1 MGEVNNRIEN
11 YLNLVC
17 SYIKNKDVHKEVSD
31 EIREH
36 IYEIYDEGIESGLS
50 ENAAIDNAIK
60 RMGDTYTLGNKLNKV
75 HKAKPDYISFIG
87 VIILGIIGLI
97 TMYTIQSANI
107 VSYNM
112 LGKSLIAT
120 CIGIVI
126 AIGLY
131 QFDYRKLQK
140 YSFHIYFASIVIII
154 LAWSTSIQVNG
165 APSHMSTISLIVT
178 IGFLVSLSGLIN
190 KLDLGKFKNILLILF
205 MGFIPFAVFIL
216 IPNLTLSIFYAI
228 AFNCIFILSNIKLKY
243 KKIYLL
249 FQALVTIFTFVFYIL
264 PYSFRFYRVFPI
276 FASADLKGI
285 SSYTYVESMKL
296 IKAAGFLGKDISEF
310 KSGLPEMHTD
320 FAFPTM
326 VYSLGWIIT
335 SIVLIVIAVFL
346 VRNLKLVKK
355 VKNNFGKSIVLSC
368 TIILFLQFATAILNA
383 LGLTNVLYTM
393 PFISYGIGNLISN
406 FIILGLLMSVYRRK
420 SLRNLSEGII

>member
-1 MGEVNNRIEN
+1 M
-11 YLNLVC
+11 
-17 SYIKNKDVHKEVSD
+17 
-31 EIREH
+31 
-36 IYEIYDEGIESGLS
+36 
-50 ENAAIDNAIK
+50 
-60 RMGDTYTLGNKLNKV
+60 
-75 HKAKPDYISFIG
+75 
-87 VIILGIIGLI
+87 
-97 TMYTIQSANI
+97 
-107 VSYNM
+107 
-112 LGKSLIAT
+112 
-120 CIGIVI
+120 
-126 AIGLY
+126 
-131 QFDYRKLQK
+131 
-140 YSFHIYFASIVIII
+140 
-154 LAWSTSIQVNG
+154 
-165 APSHMSTISLIVT
+165 
-178 IGFLVSLSGLIN
+178 
-190 KLDLGKFKNILLILF
+190 
-205 MGFIPFAVFIL
+205 
-216 IPNLTLSIFYAI
+216 
-228 AFNCIFILSNIKLKY
+228 
-243 KKIYLL
+243 
-249 FQALVTIFTFVFYIL
+249 TIFTFVFYIL

>member
-31 EIREH
+31 EIKEH
-36 IYEIYDEGIESGLS
+36 IYEIYEEGIENGLS

-60 RMGDTYTLGNKLNKV
+60 RMGDTYTLGNNLNKI
-75 HKAKPDYISFIG
+75 HRAKPDYISFIG
-87 VIILGIIGLI
+87 VIFLGIIGLI
-97 TMYTIQSANI
+97 TMYTIQNADI

-112 LGKSLIAT
+112 TGKSLIAI

-131 QFDYRKLQK
+131 YFDYRKLQK
-140 YSFHIYFASIVIII
+140 YSFHIYFLSILITI
-154 LAWSTSIQVNG
+154 LAWSTSHLVNG
-165 APSHMSTISLIVT
+165 RPSNMATVSLIVT
-178 IGFLVSLSGLIN
+178 VGFLVSLSGLIN
-190 KLDLGKFKNILLILF
+190 KLDLNKFKNIVLILF
-205 MGFIPFAVFIL
+205 MGFVPFAILIL
-216 IPNLTLSIFYAI
+216 IPSLTLSIFYAI

-243 KKIYLL
+243 KKVGLL
-249 FQALVTIFTFVFYIL
+249 SEGIVAIGTYILCIL
-264 PYSFRFYRVFPI
+264 PYSFRIYRAFP
-276 FASADLKGI
+276 FLSPQDDLT
-285 SSYTYVESMKL
+285 YTYIESMKL
-296 IKAAGFLGKDISEF
+296 IKGAGLFGNDISAF

-320 FAFPTM
+320 FAFPAM

-335 SIVLIVIAVFL
+335 FIVLIVIAVFV
-346 VRNLKLVKK
+346 VRNLMLVKK

-368 TIILFLQFATAILNA
+368 TMILFLQFATVILSA
-383 LGLTNVLYTM
+383 LGFTNVLYTM
-393 PFISYGIGNLISN
+393 PFISYGVGNLISN

-420 SLRNLSEGII
+420 SLRSFNEGII